1 MFKSSDLLPVPDL
14 AMPFFA
20 PVTLTTSRLVLRPLR
35 HEDAPA
41 LFAIWSDVEAM
52 RYFAFPAMTH
62 LDQATDRIE
71 RKLKVSASGQD
82 LVCVLELQATG
93 EAIGT
98 CDLFHVDEQ
107 CRRAEIGFSLQRKHW
122 GSGYMTEA
130 VSAVIGHAFGKPGLR
145 RIEADIDPRNIASA
159 GLLER
164 LGFLRE
170 GLLRERWLVGDEVS
184 DSALYGLLARDYQS
198 CNTLP
203 TPA

>member
-1 MFKSSDLLPVPDL
+1 
-14 AMPFFA
+14 MPFFA

-35 HEDAPA
+35 HDDVQA

-62 LDQATDRIE
+62 LDQAADRIE
-71 RKLKVSASGQD
+71 RKLKTSTEGTD
-82 LVCVLELQATG
+82 LCCVVTLQTTG

-98 CDLFHVDEQ
+98 CDLFRLDEQ
-107 CRRAEIGFSLQRKHW
+107 CLRAEIGFSLQRKHW
-122 GSGYMTEA
+122 GNGYMTEA

-145 RIEADIDPRNIASA
+145 RIEADIDPRNTASA

-170 GLLRERWLVGDEVS
+170 GLLRERWLVGGEVS

-198 CNTLP
+198 RKVSGSRE
-203 TPA
+203 A